1 MLTTSARANTS
12 RTQVQRAI
20 PRHAARSSVREGEYP
35 TMLMPNARR
44 NISAARRAMLP
55 TPTRPSVLPC
65 SSMPVSRDRYGEGF
79 AGLQH
84 AVRQIYTRSAPER
97 GAVPTTSSRHRL
109 RVFARGHSTT
119 RTPRC
124 AAAARST
131 LSVPVPCMPMT
142 FKAGHCSRK
151 AASMRRFRLMAASAR
166 PRTGGVRKKPQPW
179 FVSSA
184 SARGWERVHTKIF
197 SAYSLPGYGVWY
209 VRCPAGQRQAFLS
222 FQASSLSAVA

>member
-65 SSMPVSRDRYGEGF
+65 SSMPVSRASAMAR
-79 AGLQH
+79 ASPVCSMRS
-84 AVRQIYTRSAPER
+84 ARYTRRARARVSPTISSATDCAFSP
-97 GAVPTTSSRHRL
+97 GAY
-109 RVFARGHSTT
+109 TT

-151 AASMRRFRLMAASAR
+151 AASMRRFLLMAASAR
-166 PRTGGVRKKPQPW
+166 PRQAGSEKTSALVL
-179 FVSSA
+179 SSA
-184 SARGWERVHTKIF
+184 SARGWMGSHKNIF
-197 SAYSLPGYGVWY
+197 SI
-209 VRCPAGQRQAFLS
+209 
-222 FQASSLSAVA
+222 